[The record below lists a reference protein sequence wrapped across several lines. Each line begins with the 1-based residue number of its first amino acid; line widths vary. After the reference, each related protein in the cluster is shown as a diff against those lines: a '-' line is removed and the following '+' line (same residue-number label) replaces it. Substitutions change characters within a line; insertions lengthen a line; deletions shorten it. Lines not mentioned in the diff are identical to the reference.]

1 MKNYALIGEKL
12 SHSLSPEIHSKLG
25 SYNYELCEVKKNDLE
40 KLLSNDDISGY
51 NITIPYKKEIINYC
65 SSLSEVARDTMSV
78 NTIIK
83 DSLGLWHGDN
93 TDAYG
98 FYYMIN
104 RSGVDFSDKKVLV
117 LGSGGASLS
126 VCYVLKKLNV
136 REIVVISRKGQN
148 SYENI
153 ERHIDC
159 DIIVNTTP
167 VGMYP
172 DTLISPVDLSVFSS
186 LLGVFDLIYNPQRTK
201 LILDAQKLNIPTEN
215 GLSMLVAQAKKASE
229 LFQKVELD
237 DTLIEKIIWETNHKN
252 TNIVLVGMASCGKS
266 YIGEV
271 LAKKLDR
278 CFVDIDKEI
287 EKEYSLSP
295 SEIIT
300 NSGEEYFREIE
311 TKVLSRFAKEK
322 SLVIATGGGVV
333 TREENYQVLKQQGF
347 IIWLERDIKE
357 LTTVDRVLS
366 AKYGISRLYEERKPL
381 YEMFSDIVVKND
393 VNTDVVSKIVE
404 MYNNED
410 FSY

>member
-172 DTLISPVDLSVFSS
+172 DTLISPIDLNVFPRLS
-186 LLGVFDLIYNPQRTK
+186 GVFDLIYNPQRTK
-201 LILDAQKLNIPTEN
+201 LILDAQALNIPTGN

-229 LFQKVELD
+229 LFQRIELD
-237 DTLIEKIIWETNHKN
+237 DKLIEKIICESNHKN
-252 TNIVLVGMASCGKS
+252 TNIIFIGMPSCGKS
-266 YIGEV
+266 YIGEI
-271 LAKKLDR
+271 LARKLNR
-278 CFVDIDKEI
+278 RFVDIDDEI

-300 NSGEEYFREIE
+300 NNGEEYFREIE
-311 TKVLSRFAKEK
+311 TQVLSCFAKEK

-333 TREENYQVLKQQGF
+333 AKKENYQVLTQQGF
-347 IIWLERDIKE
+347 IVWLKRDLKE
-357 LTTVDRVLS
+357 LTTSNRVLS
-366 AKYGISRLYEERKPL
+366 AKYGIARLYEERKPL
-381 YEMFSDIVVKND
+381 YEMFSDVVVQND
-393 VNTDVVSKIVE
+393 VNTDVISKIVE